1 MSNLDQA
8 TIALMIP
15 GVLLMAGIL
24 IALWREKRHQNR
36 HHPAE

>member
-8 TIALMIP
+8 ILALIIP
-15 GVLLMAGIL
+15 GVLLLVGGL
-24 IALWREKRHQNR
+24 IAVWREKRHK